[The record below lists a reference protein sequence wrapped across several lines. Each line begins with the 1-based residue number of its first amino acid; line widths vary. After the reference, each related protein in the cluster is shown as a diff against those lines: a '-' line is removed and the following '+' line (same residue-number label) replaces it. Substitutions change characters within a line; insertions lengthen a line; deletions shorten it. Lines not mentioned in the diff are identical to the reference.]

1 MNIAIMPL
9 ICCAVAS
16 IGCGYSPAI
25 MQPKIAAMSDAELI
39 RHNQMVNTGI
49 VPDVN
54 PQAEWTL
61 AEMKRRGLIGPGRDG
76 IPAKEGQP

>member
-1 MNIAIMPL
+1 MKLFPL
-9 ICCAVAS
+9 LALMLT
-16 IGCGYSPAI
+16 GCGYNPAV
-25 MQPKIAAMSDAELI
+25 MQPKIAAMSDAELM

-61 AEMKRRGLIGPGRDG
+61 AEMKRRGLIGAGRDG
-76 IPAKEGQP
+76 IPGE